1 MGGARPASNPTDR
14 SAVGGADAFVGRVT
28 VVAFA
33 RVFGEGA
40 APDAGVEGEAA
51 VEDKGL
57 LREESNLCM
66 WVVSI
71 CFTALAVGARS
82 DGWPEVVAP
91 AEDDSAFFDVLFAEV
106 TAGAATGAVTGM
118 VVAVVVVGVFL
129 WGEVLLCVDEVAA
142 AAAAVVM
149 GCSLG
154 LATVALPGVAGRG
167 GASGGVKGGSFC
179 FFTAPDIAENKP
191 GLRIFPH
198 TRSMLSTTQ
207 LCLLSLAA
215 SPNTLHRKASI
226 LFTCLSPSRS
236 PICCTVASSRW

>member
-1 MGGARPASNPTDR
+1 M
-14 SAVGGADAFVGRVT
+14 
-28 VVAFA
+28 
-33 RVFGEGA
+33 
-40 APDAGVEGEAA
+40 EGEAA
-51 VEDKGL
+51 FEGKGL

-154 LATVALPGVAGRG
+154 FVTVALPGVAGRG

-191 GLRIFPH
+191 CQQQKQQQKKKSLTH
-198 TRSMLSTTQ
+198 VTRWLYVVMN
-207 LCLLSLAA
+207 AM
-215 SPNTLHRKASI
+215 
-226 LFTCLSPSRS
+226 
-236 PICCTVASSRW
+236 TVINNMIDAVCK

>member
-1 MGGARPASNPTDR
+1 MELAPTNDGMGGARPASNPTDR

-106 TAGAATGAVTGM
+106 TAGAATGAVTVGM
-118 VVAVVVVGVFL
+118 VLVVVVG
-129 WGEVLLCVDEVAA
+129 VLLCVDEVAA

-191 GLRIFPH
+191 CQQQKQQQKKKSLTH
-198 TRSMLSTTQ
+198 VTRWLYVVMN
-207 LCLLSLAA
+207 AM
-215 SPNTLHRKASI
+215 
-226 LFTCLSPSRS
+226 
-236 PICCTVASSRW
+236 TVINNMIDAVCK